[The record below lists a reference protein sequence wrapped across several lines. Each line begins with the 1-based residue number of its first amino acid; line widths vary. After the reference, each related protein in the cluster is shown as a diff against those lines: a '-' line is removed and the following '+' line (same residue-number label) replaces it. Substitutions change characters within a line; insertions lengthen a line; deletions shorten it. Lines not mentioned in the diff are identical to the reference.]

1 MRIIFMGT
9 PDFSVPT
16 LNALVDAG
24 HEIIAVVAQPDR
36 PKGRGK
42 KLVSPP
48 TVLRARELGIE
59 VWQPRKVRSGPFVEW
74 MCSVEA
80 DVAVVIA
87 YGRS

>member
-1 MRIIFMGT
+1 MGT

-24 HEIIAVVAQPDR
+24 HDIIAVVAQPDR

-48 TVLRARELGIE
+48 TVLRA
-59 VWQPRKVRSGPFVEW
+59 
-74 MCSVEA
+74 
-80 DVAVVIA
+80 
-87 YGRS
+87 

>member
-9 PDFSVPT
+9 PDFAVPC

-24 HEIIAVVAQPDR
+24 HEILCVVAQPDK

-48 TVLRARELGIE
+48 TLGGSSTRRIE
-59 VWQPRKVRSGPFVEW
+59 PIGGVRV
-74 MCSVEA
+74 
-80 DVAVVIA
+80 
-87 YGRS
+87 